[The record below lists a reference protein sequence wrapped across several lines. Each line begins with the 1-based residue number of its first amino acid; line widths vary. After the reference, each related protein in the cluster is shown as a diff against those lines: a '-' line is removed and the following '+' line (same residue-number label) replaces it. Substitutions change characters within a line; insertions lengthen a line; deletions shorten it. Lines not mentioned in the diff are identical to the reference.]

1 MQKVQKI
8 YIIYDELYKPC
19 MVAHSWATAISYGKW
34 FLRTNFKV
42 ESVVLDVNK
51 LNIEEITDLLKEM

>member
-1 MQKVQKI
+1 MQKVQKV

-34 FLRTNFKV
+34 FLRKDFKI
-42 ESVVLDVNK
+42 ESVVLDTNK
-51 LNIEEITDLLKEM
+51 LNIEEITDLLKEI